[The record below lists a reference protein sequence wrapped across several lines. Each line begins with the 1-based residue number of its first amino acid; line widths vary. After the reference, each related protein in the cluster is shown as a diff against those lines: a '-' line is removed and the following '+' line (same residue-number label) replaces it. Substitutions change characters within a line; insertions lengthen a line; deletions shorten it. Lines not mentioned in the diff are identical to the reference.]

1 MEILLSI
8 LPFIVLFLIGRS
20 IYVKY
25 KELKERK
32 KIQKPVSVFEKYQWS
47 RYIKLVF
54 GTRVW
59 YRQSTAIWYVPF
71 GFAFAFGG
79 ASLFVNLGSL
89 VYPPLPLE
97 KMQTKDGVI
106 KSIVLRKKID
116 DLLILSTKDGIDEK
130 FAIRNA
136 SAQEAK
142 SLLNKEA
149 KVWYHRGWSSGFT
162 IDNIIYEITLDGKSI
177 RKYPYDYERYLETN
191 MLSWN
196 FTKYCFY
203 IVLFSALMI
212 WIPNR
217 KELPIHR
224 LNRIK
229 FNKQRREQE
238 NVE

>member
-8 LPFIVLFLIGRS
+8 LPFVVLFLIGRN

-25 KELKERK
+25 KEVKEKK
-32 KIQKPVSVFEKYQWS
+32 KIQKSISFFEKYQWY

-71 GFAFAFGG
+71 GFAFVFGA
-79 ASLFVNLGSL
+79 ASLFVNVGSL

-116 DLLILSTKDGIDEK
+116 DLLILNMKNGKDDK
-130 FAIRNA
+130 FAFRNA
-136 SAQEAK
+136 SVEEANF
-142 SLLNKEA
+142 LLNKEA
-149 KVWYHRGWSSGFT
+149 KVWYHRGWSSGFS
-162 IDNIIYEITLDGKSI
+162 IDDIIYEITLDGKSI
-177 RKYPYDYERYLETN
+177 RKYPYDYERYIETN
-191 MLSWN
+191 ILSWN

-212 WIPNR
+212 WIGNR

-238 NVE
+238 DAE